1 MMATTPHDLRPGDVV
16 TYTVGPT
23 LVRARVIEDRGHI
36 GAGRRQIV
44 RIEVLGE
51 EDIEEVPRRFDMAAA
66 EMALEHSAAK

>member
-1 MMATTPHDLRPGDVV
+1 MMTMNAHDLRPGDVV

-23 LVRARVIEDRGHI
+23 VIRARVIEDRGHI
-36 GAGRRQIV
+36 GAGGRQLV

-66 EMALEHSAAK
+66 EVVLEHSAAK